1 MMKYTNITT
10 IKYFI
15 VTGFPGLPPEYY
27 GPVSALLLLIFLAI
41 VFGNAFILAV
51 IMYERTLHKP
61 TYWIFFHL
69 AMTDIVFGIVTLPK
83 IIAIYWWND
92 MISAF
97 ETCFTQMYLVHS
109 LGAIHSL
116 ILLIMALDRFI
127 AIWFPFRYPLVI
139 TNKSIS
145 IACSLCWVITFIRML
160 GIVLHALSLPYC
172 NLNIIT
178 QCYCDHI
185 SITQLG
191 CGENVVYVKN
201 VALANAL
208 VSLLVPLTFIIFSY
222 FSIIIAVLK
231 MSHTERRHT
240 VLSTCAPQIFITCL
254 YYVPR
259 CFVYL
264 AHNLGFS
271 LSTDARIVITMMYSL
286 IPAVVNPVIYCFK
299 TKDIKEVLMQR
310 FKNRKVS
317 IAIKIDYKQNI
328 K

>member
-1 MMKYTNITT
+1 MIYTNITT
-10 IKYFI
+10 IKNFI
-15 VTGFPGLPPEYY
+15 ITGFPGLPPEYY
-27 GPVSALLLLIFLAI
+27 GPVSVLLLLILLAI
-41 VFGNAFILAV
+41 VVGNAFILAV

-61 TYWIFFHL
+61 TYLIFFHL

-92 MISAF
+92 TISSF
-97 ETCFTQMYLVHS
+97 GSCFTQMYFVHS

-116 ILLIMALDRFI
+116 ILLIMALDRFA
-127 AIWFPFRYPLVI
+127 AIWFPFRYPVAI
-139 TNKSIS
+139 TNKTVS
-145 IACSLCWVITFIRML
+145 IACNLCWVVTFIRML

-172 NLNIIT
+172 NLNVIT

-201 VALANAL
+201 VALGNAL

-231 MSHTERRHT
+231 MSHTERRHK
-240 VLSTCAPQIFITCL
+240 VLSTCVPQIFITCL

-264 AHNLGFS
+264 AHNFGFR

-286 IPAVVNPVIYCFK
+286 IPAVVNPLIYCFK
-299 TKDIKEVLMQR
+299 TKDIKEALIKR
-310 FKNRKVS
+310 FKTRGV
-317 IAIKIDYKQNI
+317 KILN
-328 K
+328 